1 MQFDTCQKPLKATV
15 LDPTHLKLSS
25 PLPLGKG
32 QVVYVAFLQAEIQEN
47 ERNQWQDVSRAALA
61 QAYDENEPDYSA
73 AVIKESNSDYQ
84 A

>member
-1 MQFDTCQKPLKATV
+1 M
-15 LDPTHLKLSS
+15 
-25 PLPLGKG
+25 
-32 QVVYVAFLQAEIQEN
+32 VYVAFLQAEIEEN